1 MKKLVLIVILLLV
14 PPLKISADEILSP
27 HTMGHILGGIGSFFL
42 GPLPGIGL
50 SVLPEL
56 LDSAESSSNNNDSD
70 NSKTIFY
77 VNEYSK
83 EFQIEP
89 YLRFESLPGE
99 QMTMFFYDP
108 SGNALEFK
116 SFKNITSLSFL
127 F

>member
-1 MKKLVLIVILLLV
+1 MKKLILIVILLLA
-14 PPLKISADEILSP
+14 PPLKVSADEILSP

-56 LDSAESSSNNNDSD
+56 LDNEGSSTNNDDSD

-89 YLRFESLPGE
+89 YLNEKDEES
-99 QMTMFFYDP
+99 
-108 SGNALEFK
+108 
-116 SFKNITSLSFL
+116 ITKLTNSVKLTNSLQYF
-127 F
+127 

>member
-1 MKKLVLIVILLLV
+1 MKRLALIITLLLM
-14 PPLKISADEILSP
+14 PSLKISADEILSP

-56 LDSAESSSNNNDSD
+56 LDSAGSSTNNNDSD

-89 YLRFESLPGE
+89 YLNEKDEES
-99 QMTMFFYDP
+99 
-108 SGNALEFK
+108 
-116 SFKNITSLSFL
+116 ITKLTNSVKLTNSLQYF
-127 F
+127 

>member
-27 HTMGHILGGIGSFFL
+27 YTMGHILGGIGSFFL

-56 LDSAESSSNNNDSD
+56 LDSAESSSNNNDYD

-89 YLRFESLPGE
+89 YFNDKDEES
-99 QMTMFFYDP
+99 
-108 SGNALEFK
+108 
-116 SFKNITSLSFL
+116 ITKFTNSVKLTNSLQYF
-127 F
+127 

>member
-1 MKKLVLIVILLLV
+1 MKKLILIVILLLA

-27 HTMGHILGGIGSFFL
+27 HTMGHILGSIGSFFL
-42 GPLPGIGL
+42 GPLTGIGL

-56 LDSAESSSNNNDSD
+56 LDSAGSSTTNNDSG

-89 YLRFESLPGE
+89 YLNENDEES
-99 QMTMFFYDP
+99 
-108 SGNALEFK
+108 
-116 SFKNITSLSFL
+116 ITKLTNSVKLTNSLQYF
-127 F
+127 